1 QRTRRWDRTQRV
13 VAMRRRVGDR
23 GDVIGARAP
32 RVKENVRSEAPGRG
46 YPDRL
51 RILDLADLDDL
62 VLRAQRETLEQR
74 HADAGAVHEVVL
86 GLVEQLLA
94 AQADLEVIEEPAV
107 LRKQLDRADRQRRDQ
122 RRRDAF
128 CVRLDR
134 QQVERGGRVAEIEV
148 VELHRDRA
156 VEAPAG
162 EYPLRVA
169 GLVEVDIDVFD
180 ITDLGGEVAEP
191 RTEVQA

>member
-1 QRTRRWDRTQRV
+1 
-13 VAMRRRVGDR
+13 MRRRVGDR

-86 GLVEQLLA
+86 ALVEQLLA
-94 AQADLEVIEEPAV
+94 AQADLEVIEEPAA
-107 LRKQLDRADRQRRDQ
+107 LREQLDRADRQRRDQ

-128 CVRLDR
+128 CVRLEDR
-134 QQVERGGRVAEIEV
+134 KSTRLNSSHVKISY
-148 VELHRDRA
+148 A
-156 VEAPAG
+156 V
-162 EYPLRVA
+162 
-169 GLVEVDIDVFD
+169 FC
-180 ITDLGGEVAEP
+180 
-191 RTEVQA
+191 